1 MNKQALILAAGSGRR
16 LKSASGGSPK
26 CMLRVGG
33 RRLINHQIDMLRHV
47 GIGKIGVVVGYQADE
62 VRQALQ
68 GQCDFIEN
76 ADHQATN
83 SLYSLWLARHWVKGP
98 FVLLNSDLLA
108 HADIYHRVMAIN
120 GSGLA
125 YDGASGE
132 DDEHMKVVVKDQ
144 LVHAISKK
152 MPAAN
157 ASGENVGILQFS
169 AEAAVALFEQASRL
183 IERGQSMAWAPAAV
197 NQLVPD
203 VEMKAVETGDLP
215 WTEIDFPEDLHAAQN
230 QIWPLINR
238 GNQPFGQQSFQVA
251 G

>member
-16 LKSASGGSPK
+16 LKSAAGGKPK
-26 CMLRVGG
+26 CMLRIGG

-62 VRQALQ
+62 VRQALE

-108 HADIYHRVMAIN
+108 HPDIYHRVMAIN

-125 YDGASGE
+125 YDRTSGG
-132 DDEHMKVVVKDQ
+132 DDEHMKVVVEDQ
-144 LVHAISKK
+144 LVHAISKE
-152 MPAAN
+152 MPAAK

-169 AEAAVALFEQASRL
+169 AEAATALFDQASKL
-183 IERGQSMAWAPAAV
+183 LKRGQSTAWAPAAV

-203 VEMKAVETGDLP
+203 VQLKAVETGDLP
-215 WTEIDFPEDLHAAQN
+215 WTEIDFPEDLLTAQN
-230 QIWPLINR
+230 QVWPLIDKGR
-238 GNQPFGQQSFQVA
+238 QPLGLQAA